1 VEKVVVKKWLANFL
15 IGLTVFLAACLILHG
30 TIAQILFTNAVQK
43 ATGVSIRVRELH
55 ANLLKGVIK
64 IKGLQLL
71 NPRDFP
77 EKMLAD
83 IPELYV
89 NMDLKALLQGKI
101 HLEEIVLNL
110 DQLIILRNS
119 EGKLNLSSLKP
130 VQEPSTPL
138 TPLTEE
144 DKEAEKRGGNKKN
157 FQLDY
162 LRLSVGRVYYRDYR
176 AGDLPPSR
184 EYPIEIQNAEYR
196 DISDPDDLIRQILA
210 QALAMTAFA
219 ELGDLEAIQRRLL
232 KNLERAGSSMKEKS
246 QEVLKEAVE
255 TLNALQ
261 LIKKKPTE
269 TEEQEQQPQ
278 QN

>member
-1 VEKVVVKKWLANFL
+1 MEKIAAKKWIANFL
-15 IGLTVFLAACLILHG
+15 IGLTIFLVACLILHG
-30 TIAQILFTNAVQK
+30 TITQILFTNAVQK
-43 ATGVSIRVRELH
+43 TTGVSIRVRELH
-55 ANLLKGVIK
+55 LNLLKGIIK

-83 IPELYV
+83 IPDLYV
-89 NMDLKALLQGKI
+89 DIDWKTFLQGKI
-101 HLEEIVLNL
+101 HLEEMILNL

-130 VQEPSTPL
+130 MQEPSA
-138 TPLTEE
+138 EE
-144 DKEAEKRGGNKKN
+144 KKGAEKRGGKGKN

-176 AGDLPPSR
+176 AGSPPPSR
-184 EYPIEIQNAEYR
+184 EYPIGIQNAEYR
-196 DISDPDDLIRQILA
+196 SITDPDDLVRQVLA
-210 QALAMTAFA
+210 QALARTAFA
-219 ELGDLEAIQRRLL
+219 ELGDLEAIQRRLR

-261 LIKKKPTE
+261 LIKKKPSE
-269 TEEQEQQPQ
+269 TEEKE
-278 QN
+278 

>member
-1 VEKVVVKKWLANFL
+1 MGKILTKKWIAIFL
-15 IGLTVFLAACLILHG
+15 IGLTIFLVACLILHG
-30 TIAQILFTNAVQK
+30 TITQILLTNAVQK
-43 ATGVSIRVRELH
+43 TTGVSIRVRELH
-55 ANLLKGVIK
+55 LNLLKGVIK
-64 IKGLQLL
+64 INGLQLL

-83 IPELYV
+83 IPDLYV
-89 NMDLKALLQGKI
+89 DINWKTFLQGKI
-101 HLEEIVLNL
+101 HLEEMILNL

-130 VQEPSTPL
+130 VQEPSAPL
-138 TPLTEE
+138 AEE
-144 DKEAEKRGGNKKN
+144 EKEVEKRGGNEKN

-176 AGDLPPSR
+176 AGNPPPSR
-184 EYPIEIQNAEYR
+184 EYPIGIQNAEYR
-196 DISDPDDLIRQILA
+196 SITDPDDLVRQVLA
-210 QALAMTAFA
+210 QALARTAFA
-219 ELGDLEAIQRRLL
+219 ELGDLEAIQRRLR

-261 LIKKKPTE
+261 LIKKKPSE
-269 TEEQEQQPQ
+269 TEEKE
-278 QN
+278 